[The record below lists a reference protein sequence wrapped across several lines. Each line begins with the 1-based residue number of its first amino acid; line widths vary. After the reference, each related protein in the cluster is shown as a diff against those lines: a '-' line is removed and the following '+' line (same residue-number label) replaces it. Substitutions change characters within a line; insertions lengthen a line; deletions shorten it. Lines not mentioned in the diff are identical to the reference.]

1 MCCLA
6 DRSTG
11 WQLDDKRRD
20 HLPGDDPDVNKTF
33 VFVKAKVNTQYMQ
46 CVLQLA
52 ALFAR
57 GLPRLAVRQT
67 QVYYHLV
74 LRSNDLGNVLP
85 GRPAIE
91 YQQVISLLDGVLVD
105 DVVADDLEDS

>member
-20 HLPGDDPDVNKTF
+20 HLPGDGPDVDKTF
-33 VFVKAKVNTQYMQ
+33 VFVKAKVNAPYMQ
-46 CVLQLA
+46 CMLQLD

-74 LRSNDLGNVLP
+74 LRSNYLGNVLP
-85 GRPAIE
+85 GHPAIE
-91 YQQVISLLDGVLVD
+91 YQQEISLLDGVVVD
-105 DVVADDLEDS
+105 DMVADDPEDS